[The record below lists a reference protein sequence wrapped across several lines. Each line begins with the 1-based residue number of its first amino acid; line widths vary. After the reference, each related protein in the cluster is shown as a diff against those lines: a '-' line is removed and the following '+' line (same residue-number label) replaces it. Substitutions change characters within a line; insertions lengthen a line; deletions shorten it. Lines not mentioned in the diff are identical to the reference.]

1 MRILAVAVLLSAG
14 MALAGEPEAA
24 TVKAGRISEHRAGEL
39 AASPVPAPSQSS
51 GVTLTLYV
59 EGEAFKS
66 ASRYGNWRITEAAD
80 DTGRTL
86 KVREEVADTPGFV
99 EEKQEHKREINAF
112 ELKALREKG
121 AKFVPLE
128 LELTLPARK
137 ATKISR
143 IKGSVDVVCGETQL
157 VKIGKLTGLTGK
169 KAEDPVLK
177 AAGLELE
184 ILGPIEDENNSLA
197 VEYSGNLEARVD
209 ELFEPEIVDKDG
221 KSALQ
226 SSDGVTFGGKNKRQ
240 YALKQKLDD
249 TLVLQC
255 RVITNQKT
263 VTVPFELK
271 DVELP

>member
-1 MRILAVAVLLSAG
+1 VRTFIATSLLLAG
-14 MALAGEPEAA
+14 IALAGEEPVA
-24 TVKAGRISEHRAGEL
+24 TVKAGRISEYRASEL
-39 AASPVPAPSQSS
+39 ATSPVPTPLQTS

-66 ASRYGNWRITEAAD
+66 ASRYGNWKIAEAVNDTGTTMKVRVEAAN
-80 DTGRTL
+80 
-86 KVREEVADTPGFV
+86 TPAFV
-99 EEKQEHKREINAF
+99 EEQQEKKKEINAF

-121 AKFVPLE
+121 AKFVPLD
-128 LELTLPARK
+128 LELSLPARK
-137 ATKISR
+137 ATKIAR
-143 IKGSVDVVCGETQL
+143 IKGTVDVTCGETKI
-157 VKIGKLTGLTGK
+157 VKVEKLTSLTGK
-169 KAEDPVLK
+169 KVEDPVLK

-184 ILGPIEDENNSLA
+184 ILGPIEDVENSFA
-197 VEYSGNLEARVD
+197 VEYGGNLEARVD
-209 ELFEPEIVDKDG
+209 DHSEPEIADKDG
-221 KSALQ
+221 KSVLQ
-226 SSDGVTFGGKNKRQ
+226 GTDAVTFGGKHKRQ